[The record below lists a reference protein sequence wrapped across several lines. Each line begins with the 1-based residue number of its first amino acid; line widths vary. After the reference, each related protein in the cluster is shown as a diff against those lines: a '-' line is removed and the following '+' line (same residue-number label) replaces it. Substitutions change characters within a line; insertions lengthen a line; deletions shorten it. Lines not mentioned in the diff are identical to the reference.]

1 MNTHALPLLEAAL
14 NGSRDHARVPRTA
27 EPLAEAARAA
37 VAEGARAI
45 HMHPYD
51 ALGRETLAAEP
62 CAAALKAVRAACP
75 GVPVSLSTSA
85 DIEPDPR
92 ARLDLIARWRVLPD
106 LVSAN
111 QGEAGIESLCEYL
124 MARGVGIEAGIL
136 SVGDAETF
144 ALSDIK
150 NRCVRVLVEPLDA
163 DVAAALA
170 HADAIE
176 KVLMRAGVSIE
187 QVHHGDG
194 LASWAVNRR
203 ALERGHGIRTGLEE
217 TTVLPD
223 GRPARDNAAL
233 VRAAAAMIAAA
244 SRVASR

>member
-1 MNTHALPLLEAAL
+1 MPLLEVAL
-14 NGSRDHARVPRTA
+14 NGSRDYAGVPRTA
-27 EPLAEAARAA
+27 EQLAETARAA
-37 VAEGARAI
+37 VAEGARVI

-51 ALGRETLAAEP
+51 AAGRETLGAGP
-62 CAAALKAVRAACP
+62 CAEALRAVRAACS

-85 DIEPDPR
+85 AIEPDPR
-92 ARLDLIARWRVLPD
+92 LRLDLVAQWRVLPD

-136 SVGDAETF
+136 SVADAEAF
-144 ALSDIK
+144 VQSDIK

-163 DVAAALA
+163 DAAAALA
-170 HADAIE
+170 HAAAIE
-176 KVLMRAGVSIE
+176 KVLMRGGVSIA

-203 ALERGHGIRTGLEE
+203 ALERGHGIRTGLED

-223 GRPARDNAAL
+223 GRPVRNNAEL
-233 VRAAAAMIAAA
+233 VRAAAAMIQRG
-244 SRVASR
+244 SHVEVK